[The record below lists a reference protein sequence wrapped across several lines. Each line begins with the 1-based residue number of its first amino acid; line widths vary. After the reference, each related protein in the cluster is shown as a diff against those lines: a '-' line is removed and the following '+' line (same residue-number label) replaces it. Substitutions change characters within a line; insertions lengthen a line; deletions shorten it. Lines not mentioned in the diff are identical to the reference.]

1 MRTMHASF
9 DRSKG
14 KTMTITLYH
23 APGACSIAAY
33 ISLLEAGAEFDV
45 ALMSLAKKEQSS
57 ESYKVLNPKQK
68 VPYLIVDGKGLS
80 ENTAILTWIAS
91 AYPEANLLPQDTFE
105 RARAISHMN
114 CFSSGIHPHITRH
127 FRTEK
132 FCDIESVHGDIKA
145 KAKAMLF
152 EQMALVEQEL
162 DNRTWFFDHNT
173 ACDAYFFW
181 VYDRALRED
190 FDLSE
195 FRNCTA
201 HYEAMKKR
209 PNVQKALAHTH

>member
-1 MRTMHASF
+1 
-9 DRSKG
+9 
-14 KTMTITLYH
+14 MTITLYH

-33 ISLLEAGAEFDV
+33 VSLLEAGAKFDV
-45 ALMSLAKKEQSS
+45 VLISLAKKEQSS
-57 ESYKVLNPKQK
+57 ASYTALNPKQK

-80 ENTAILTWIAS
+80 ENTAIQTWIAS
-91 AYPEANLLPQDTFE
+91 AYPEANLLPQDIFE

-114 CFSSGIHPHITRH
+114 WFSSGMHPQITRH
-127 FRTEK
+127 FRTAK
-132 FCDIESVHGDIKA
+132 FCDIESAHEDIKA
-145 KAKAMLF
+145 KAKAMFF

-162 DNRTWFFDHNT
+162 DDRTWFFDHNT

-190 FDLSE
+190 FNLSE
-195 FRNCTA
+195 FRNCTK